1 MTYNKSMK
9 KLITV
14 VELTPYI
21 HAVQD
26 VWDDAERAS
35 FTTHIAENYKDGDLI
50 QGTGGLRKIR
60 WKRPGIGKR
69 GGVRIIYYYYDQQAP
84 VYLITAFA
92 KNEKEN
98 LTNDDKKYL
107 SALTSQLKEEIKNR
121 RRGDHNEK

>member
-1 MTYNKSMK
+1 MK

-14 VELTPYI
+14 VELTPFL

-26 VWDDAERAS
+26 IGDDAERAS
-35 FTTHIAENYKDGDLI
+35 FTTYIAENYEDGDLI
-50 QGTGGLRKIR
+50 QGTGGLRKLR
-60 WKRPGIGKR
+60 WKRPCIGKR

-98 LTNDDKKYL
+98 LTNEDKKYL
-107 SALTSQLKEEIKNR
+107 AALTAQLKIEIKNK
-121 RRGDHNEK
+121 RRGDYNEK

>member
-1 MTYNKSMK
+1 MTYNKIMK

-14 VELTPYI
+14 VELTPFL

-26 VWDDAERAS
+26 IWDDAERAF
-35 FTTHIAENYKDGDLI
+35 FTTYIAENYEDGDLI
-50 QGTGGLRKIR
+50 QGTGGLRKLR

-98 LTNDDKKYL
+98 LTNEDKKYL
-107 SALTSQLKEEIKNR
+107 AALTAQLKIEIKNKK
-121 RRGDHNEK
+121 RGDYNEK

>member
-1 MTYNKSMK
+1 MK

-14 VELTPYI
+14 VELTPFI
-21 HAVQD
+21 HAVQS
-26 VWDDAERAS
+26 VWDDAERVS
-35 FTTHIAENYKDGDLI
+35 FTTYIAENYEDGDLI

-60 WKRPGIGKR
+60 WTRSGIGKR

-98 LTNDDKKYL
+98 LTNEDKNFL
-107 SALTSQLKEEIKNR
+107 AALTTQLKAEIKNKK
-121 RRGDHNEK
+121 RGAHNEK